1 MSTEELLI
9 EDFHSRTAGQRH
21 FASPIVFWDET
32 LRDGEQMPGVH
43 YSPEEKLKIAEL
55 LSDIGVPIIDA
66 GIPVVSAEEAKS
78 VARLAS
84 AGLHSHILGSA
95 RTVLADVD
103 AVIKSGATH
112 IAIFVA
118 ASNVHLRYKL
128 KMTQAEVRE
137 TALQCVRRAKEAG
150 LHTSFVTEDTVRA
163 PLDFV
168 ERLYRDVQ
176 DAGADRLVVAD
187 TVGIMTPT
195 TFRWWLTE
203 FQRRAHPKDL
213 SVHCHNDFGLATA
226 NTLAAL
232 EVGAVAPHTCVNGLG
247 ERSGNAAFE
256 EVAFILERLYGV
268 HTGLKTERIYE
279 VSRLVEELSGI
290 PVPANKAL
298 VGYFSFSH
306 EAGIH
311 THGILAH
318 TATYEPMQPEAIG
331 RRRQMVIGKHT
342 GKAAL
347 SEKLKERGIVPSD
360 PVLLELLQRV
370 KATSESRSKTEL
382 RRFLKE
388 YRALFE
394 QPGISDAEFWE
405 MVAQS
410 GIKVTA

>member
-9 EDFHSRTAGQRH
+9 EDFHPRTADQRH

-137 TALQCVRRAKEAG
+137 AALQCVRRAKESG
-150 LHTSFVTEDTVRA
+150 LHVSFVTEDTVRA

-195 TFRWWLTE
+195 TFRWWLGE
-203 FQRRAHPKDL
+203 FQRRVHPKDL

-279 VSRLVEELSGI
+279 LSRLVEELSGI

-394 QPGISDAEFWE
+394 QPGISDAEFWA

>member
-1 MSTEELLI
+1 MSAEELLV
-9 EDFHSRTAGQRH
+9 EDFHSRTADQRH
-21 FASPIVFWDET
+21 LANPIVFWDET

-66 GIPVVSAEEAKS
+66 GIPVVSADEAKS
-78 VARLAS
+78 VARLAN
-84 AGLHSHILGSA
+84 AGLRSHILGSA
-95 RTVLADVD
+95 RTVLSDVD
-103 AVIKSGATH
+103 AVIKSGASH

-128 KMTQAEVRE
+128 KMSQEEVRQ
-137 TALQCVRRAKEAG
+137 ASLACVRRAKEAG

-163 PLDFV
+163 PFDFV

-176 DAGADRLVVAD
+176 AAGADRLVVAD

-195 TFRWWLTE
+195 TFRWWLGE
-203 FQRRAHPKDL
+203 FQRRVHPNDL

-232 EVGAVAPHTCVNGLG
+232 EAGAVAPHTCVNGLG

-256 EVAFILERLYGV
+256 EVVFILERLYGV

-279 VSRLVEELSGI
+279 LSRLVEELSGI

-347 SEKLKERGIVPSD
+347 SEKLKERGANPSD
-360 PVLLELLQRV
+360 PVLLELLRRV
-370 KATSESRSKTEL
+370 KATSESRSKTDL
-382 RRFLKE
+382 RRFLQE

-394 QPGISDAEFWE
+394 QPGISDEEFWA
-405 MVAQS
+405 MVAQA
-410 GIKVTA
+410 GIEVRA